1 MKKFYI
7 VANPD
12 KENTKN
18 MQAAIEKYLKAH
30 DAGVSVGKSVSGHGN
45 PYTDPEEVPADTE
58 CVITLGGD
66 LLHLRNCTDGSTFA
80 NDTIGASEIVEK
92 AHETLDK

>member
-30 DAGVSVGKSVSGHGN
+30 GAGVS
-45 PYTDPEEVPADTE
+45 
-58 CVITLGGD
+58 
-66 LLHLRNCTDGSTFA
+66 
-80 NDTIGASEIVEK
+80 
-92 AHETLDK
+92 

>member
-30 DAGVSVGKSVSGHGN
+30 GAGVSLGKSVSGHGIRTRIRRRYLRIPN
-45 PYTDPEEVPADTE
+45 VSSRWAGTE
-58 CVITLGGD
+58 P
-66 LLHLRNCTDGSTFA
+66 
-80 NDTIGASEIVEK
+80 
-92 AHETLDK
+92 

>member
-30 DAGVSVGKSVSGHGN
+30 GAGVSVGKACPDMEIRTRIRRRYLRIPNVSSRWAG
-45 PYTDPEEVPADTE
+45 TE
-58 CVITLGGD
+58 P
-66 LLHLRNCTDGSTFA
+66 
-80 NDTIGASEIVEK
+80 
-92 AHETLDK
+92 

>member
-30 DAGVSVGKSVSGHGN
+30 GAGVSLGKSPL
-45 PYTDPEEVPADTE
+45 PY
-58 CVITLGGD
+58 IHLTLPTTPHV
-66 LLHLRNCTDGSTFA
+66 L
-80 NDTIGASEIVEK
+80 
-92 AHETLDK
+92 

>member
-30 DAGVSVGKSVSGHGN
+30 GAGVSLGKSAVRTWKSVYGSGGCTCEIPNVSSRWAG
-45 PYTDPEEVPADTE
+45 TE
-58 CVITLGGD
+58 P
-66 LLHLRNCTDGSTFA
+66 
-80 NDTIGASEIVEK
+80 
-92 AHETLDK
+92 

>member
-30 DAGVSVGKSVSGHGN
+30 GAGVSLGKSVSGHGN
-45 PYTDPEEVPADTE
+45 PYTDPEEVPADT
-58 CVITLGGD
+58 
-66 LLHLRNCTDGSTFA
+66 
-80 NDTIGASEIVEK
+80 
-92 AHETLDK
+92 

>member
-18 MQAAIEKYLKAH
+18 MQAAIEKYLKEIRTRIRRRYLRIPNVSSRW
-30 DAGVSVGKSVSGHGN
+30 AG
-45 PYTDPEEVPADTE
+45 TE
-58 CVITLGGD
+58 P
-66 LLHLRNCTDGSTFA
+66 
-80 NDTIGASEIVEK
+80 
-92 AHETLDK
+92 

>member
-30 DAGVSVGKSVSGHGN
+30 GAGVSVGKSVSGHGN
-45 PYTDPEEVPADTE
+45 PYTDPEDYLPPKLV
-58 CVITLGGD
+58 
-66 LLHLRNCTDGSTFA
+66 HQFLR
-80 NDTIGASEIVEK
+80 I
-92 AHETLDK
+92 

>member
-18 MQAAIEKYLKAH
+18 MQAAIEKYLKTHGAEFPWGKVCP
-30 DAGVSVGKSVSGHGN
+30 DMEIRIRIRRRYLRIPNVSSRWAG
-45 PYTDPEEVPADTE
+45 TE
-58 CVITLGGD
+58 P
-66 LLHLRNCTDGSTFA
+66 
-80 NDTIGASEIVEK
+80 
-92 AHETLDK
+92 